1 MPGTETETR
10 LRLNYPE
17 ALPITA
23 QREALLEVLRDNQV
37 VVVAGET
44 GSGKSTQLP
53 KLCLELGRG
62 AERLIGHTQP
72 RRLAARTVA
81 ARIAEELETQL
92 GEIVGYKVR
101 FADQVSDQTRV
112 KLMTD
117 GILLA
122 ELRSDPELRRYDT
135 LIIDE
140 AHERSLNID
149 FLLGYLTG
157 LLPRRPDLKL
167 IVTSATIDT
176 ERFAN
181 HFGAPV
187 VEVSGRTYPVDVRY
201 REPESGDQVDNIR
214 LAVEEL
220 RKEGPGD
227 VLVFLSGQREIHDAA
242 RALTERPLPGTEIL
256 PLYAR
261 LSAAEQQRAFRPHKG
276 RRIVLATNV
285 AETSITVPGVRYVVD
300 TGTARISRYNRR
312 TKLQRLPIEPVS
324 QASANQRAGR
334 CGRVAPGICIR
345 LYSEEDYD
353 ARPEFTEPEILR
365 TNLASVILQMADLG
379 LGDVE
384 SFPFI
389 DPPDSR
395 AVRDAVALLTE
406 LEALTPE
413 RPTLKLTSDGRRMAR
428 LPVDPRFGRM
438 LLAAAGNGCLREVTV
453 IVAALSI
460 QDPRERPTGEEQ
472 KADELH
478 GRFAVPGSDFLAWLK
493 LWEHLTNE
501 QRARSGSAF
510 RRMCRAEHLNFV
522 RIREWQDLV
531 RQLREATR
539 DVGLRRN
546 DHHRPAEPDA
556 IHRALLAGLLS
567 HIGMWDRVTRD
578 YRGARQARF
587 SVASRSGLAR
597 SSAAWIVAGEL
608 IETGR
613 LWAGMV
619 ARIDPSWIE
628 PLAEHLVKR
637 HHGEPRWSRRRGTA
651 LTDEQVTLYG
661 LPVVA
666 GRAVPLERIDPIG
679 ARAMFVDHALIDG
692 DWNDDGR
699 YPFAEANRLLLDKAR
714 GLEAR
719 ARRPD
724 LVVDE
729 MRLAELYDDRLPD
742 DVVSARHFQRWWKD
756 AAKPV
761 RAGLTFTLDE
771 LLGVDAGA
779 LDTDGFPLTWTPE
792 APAGADD
799 EIDDLV
805 LDLSYV
811 FEPGADEDGV
821 TVHVP
826 LVLLPRV
833 ASAGVDWRWH
843 VPGLR
848 LELATALIRTL
859 PKALRRE
866 LSPAQERARQALDGL
881 GPSDGPLLDVLAR
894 RLSGLAGTRVAPGDL
909 DVGKLPRHLR
919 LRFSI
924 EDGGRV
930 IASGRDVGALW
941 ADLARPARRA
951 VVAALPGDVER
962 SGLRTWPGGAL
973 PRVVEAEVDGHR
985 VRAYPTLV
993 DGDETVAVRLVAT
1006 PADQA
1011 RLMWT
1016 GTRRL
1021 LVLAA
1026 PEAQRQAER
1035 RLRSGGTTDTAKSV
1049 VRSTPAAT
1057 DRTRR
1062 SRKRPVLNDLADL
1075 GDLDLTRPATP
1086 AVRTTPAKQVD
1097 PPRRTGRAGTGGRGP
1112 TRLAG
1117 LAADCV
1123 TAAADRLLTSR
1134 GGPVWDED
1142 GFRRLEEAA
1151 RERLAP
1157 LAVAAARQAGE
1168 IVDATQALTELL
1180 DRLDGLGSAAPALQP
1195 AVADMRSQLARLVH
1209 PGFVTATGLARLP
1222 HVARYVEAVQV
1233 RLDKLR
1239 ERPDRD
1245 RELMD
1250 RVRSAEAA
1258 YDDVVAAMPPA
1269 RRSEPEVVDARW
1281 LLEELRV
1288 SLFAQTLGTAQPVSE
1303 QRLRRTLSALR

>member
-1 MPGTETETR
+1 LAFVAGSETESRVR
-10 LRLNYPE
+10 LTYPE

-23 QREALLEVLRDNQV
+23 QREALLKTLRENQV

-62 AERLIGHTQP
+62 VERLIGHTQP

-81 ARIAEELETQL
+81 ARIAEELETEL
-92 GEIVGYKVR
+92 GDVVGYKVR
-101 FADQVSDQTRV
+101 FSDQVSESTRV

-122 ELRSDPELRRYDT
+122 ELRNDPELRRYDT
-135 LIIDE
+135 LIVDE

-149 FLLGYLTG
+149 FLLGYLTE
-157 LLPRRPDLKL
+157 LLPRRPDLKM

-176 ERFAN
+176 DRFAR

-187 VEVSGRTYPVDVRY
+187 VEVSGRTYPVEVRY
-201 REPESGDQVDNIR
+201 REPDSADQIEAIRGAVD
-214 LAVEEL
+214 EL
-220 RKEGPGD
+220 RREGPGD
-227 VLVFLSGQREIHDAA
+227 VLVFLSGQREIHDTA
-242 RALTERPLPGTEIL
+242 RALAERQMPDTEIL

-345 LYSEEDYD
+345 LYTEDDYE

-379 LGDVE
+379 LSDVE

-389 DPPDSR
+389 DPPDAR
-395 AVRDAVALLTE
+395 AVRDAIALLTE

-413 RPTLKLTSDGRRMAR
+413 RPTLRLTRDGRRMAR
-428 LPVDPRFGRM
+428 LPVDPRFARM
-438 LLAAAGNGCLREVTV
+438 LLAAAVNGCLREVTV

-472 KADELH
+472 KADEMH
-478 GRFAVPGSDFLAWLK
+478 ARFAVPGSDFLAWLK
-493 LWEHLTNE
+493 LWEHLATE

-522 RIREWQDLV
+522 RVREWQDLV

-546 DHHRPAEPDA
+546 DHDRPAEPDA
-556 IHRALLAGLLS
+556 IHRSLLAGLLS
-567 HIGMWDRVTRD
+567 HVGMWDRVTRD
-578 YRGARQARF
+578 YRGARQVRF
-587 SVASRSGLAR
+587 SVASRSGMAR
-597 SSAAWIVAGEL
+597 SSAVWIMAGEL
-608 IETGR
+608 VETGR

-628 PLAEHLVKR
+628 PLAGHLVKR

-661 LPVVA
+661 LPIVP
-666 GRAVPLERIDPIG
+666 GRPVPLDRIDPDG

-692 DWNDDGR
+692 DWNEDGR
-699 YPFAEANRLLLDKAR
+699 YPFAEANRQLLDKAR

-729 MRLAELYDDRLPD
+729 VRLAEIYDARLPD
-742 DVVSARHFQRWWKD
+742 DIVSARHFQRWWKD
-756 AAKPV
+756 GAKPV

-771 LLGVDAGA
+771 LLGVDTAT
-779 LDTDGFPLTWTPE
+779 LDTEGFPLTWTPE
-792 APAGADD
+792 APRAAGADD
-799 EIDDLV
+799 DLDDLDDLA
-805 LDLSYV
+805 LDLTYV
-811 FEPGADEDGV
+811 FEPGADDDGV
-821 TVHVP
+821 TAHVP
-826 LVLLPRV
+826 LVQLPRV
-833 ASAGVDWRWH
+833 ATAGVDWRWH
-843 VPGLR
+843 VPGVR
-848 LELATALIRTL
+848 LELVTALIRSL

-881 GPSDGPLLDVLAR
+881 GPRDGPLLDVLAR
-894 RLSGLAGTRVAPGDL
+894 RLSGLAGTRISPGDL
-909 DVGKLPRHLR
+909 DVDKLPRHLR
-919 LRFSI
+919 LRFSV

-930 IASGRDVGALW
+930 VAAGRDLDALW
-941 ADLARPARRA
+941 SELARAARRA
-951 VVAALPGDVER
+951 VVAALPTDVER
-962 SGLRTWPGGAL
+962 SGLRTWPGGTL
-973 PRVVEAEVDGHR
+973 PRVVEAGHDGRR

-993 DGDETVAVRLVAT
+993 DAGDTVAVRLVVT
-1006 PADQA
+1006 PTDQA
-1011 RLMWT
+1011 RLMWA

-1021 LVLAA
+1021 LTLAV
-1026 PEAQRQAER
+1026 PEARSRAAR
-1035 RLRSGGTTDTAKSV
+1035 RLRTAPP
-1049 VRSTPAAT
+1049 RSTG
-1057 DRTRR
+1057 RTPSPRADVPRSSERR
-1062 SRKRPVLNDLADL
+1062 GKVLTTLSDL
-1075 GDLDLTRPATP
+1075 GKVDLDLALRTQASTVDRATP
-1086 AVRTTPAKQVD
+1086 VERIE
-1097 PPRRTGRAGTGGRGP
+1097 RSERRGP
-1112 TRLAG
+1112 RPPLHG
-1117 LAADCV
+1117 LADDCV
-1123 TAAADRLLTSR
+1123 AAAADRLLTSR
-1134 GGPVWDED
+1134 GGPAWDED
-1142 GFRRLEEAA
+1142 GYRRLEEAA
-1151 RERLAP
+1151 RDRLVP
-1157 LAVAAARQAGE
+1157 LAVAAAGHAGE
-1168 IVDATQALTELL
+1168 IAETVGGLTGRL
-1180 DRLDGLGSAAPALQP
+1180 DRLAAGAPVLAP
-1195 AVADMRSQLARLVH
+1195 AVADMRAQLRRLVH
-1209 PGFVTATGLARLP
+1209 PGFVTETGLARLP
-1222 HVARYVEAVQV
+1222 DLVRYVEAVRV

-1245 RELMD
+1245 RELMA
-1250 RVRSAEAA
+1250 RVHAVEAA
-1258 YDDVVAAMPPA
+1258 YDELVAGLSPA
-1269 RRSEPEVVDARW
+1269 RRASPEVVDVRW
-1281 LLEELRV
+1281 QIEELRV
-1288 SLFAQTLGTAQPVSE
+1288 SLFAQTVGTAQPVSE
-1303 QRLRRTLSALR
+1303 QRLHRALAALR